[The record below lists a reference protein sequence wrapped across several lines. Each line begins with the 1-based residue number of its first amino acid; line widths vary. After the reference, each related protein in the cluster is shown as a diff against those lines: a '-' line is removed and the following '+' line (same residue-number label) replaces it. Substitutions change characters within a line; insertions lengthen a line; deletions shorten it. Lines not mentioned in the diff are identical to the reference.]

1 MKKLKT
7 FDSSYFIGKN
17 HFKEDGTQNHLVF
30 QPMYR
35 YFTRTVGVVNGS
47 YIYYWQS
54 KGLSDEK
61 IDSVKTPNHSITRSD
76 YYGTETRV
84 ELNGSCFKQDSVTFN
99 HGKVVN
105 IYIVYEISKSI
116 NISNCLTLENC
127 FFGAFSLT
135 KNSDIDR
142 YKVSGYGTG
151 FDRHERF
158 SFPGIG
164 LDRNTIVFEVNMS
177 LSTKID
183 NREEDILILGKG
195 LTQGLEHKL
204 SAGKMYPINFT
215 EHNQKFCLSLHYN
228 GANSYLFVNGTEFHK
243 FKAKNSEI

>member
-127 FFGAFSLT
+127 FFGVFSLT

-151 FDRHERF
+151 FDRHGRF

-228 GANSYLFVNGTEFHK
+228 GANSYLFVNGTEIHK